1 MLTIFATPRAFA
13 GEFDVIQRNAIT
25 SWTRLRPQ
33 PQVLL
38 MGNEPGTA
46 AICRQLGVE
55 HVPEVR
61 VSEFGTPFAD
71 SMIELA
77 EKRARHPLL
86 LWVAADT
93 ILCDDVMPAV
103 KNVSR
108 RFARFCMIAGRY
120 RLPNPAPID
129 FDDAGWQLSLK
140 ASMIGPLLEDVCAV
154 DFFVFPR
161 SFWGRFPPFIEG
173 RSALDCWMLFRTL
186 ETGAALVDA
195 TPAVTTIHQD
205 HSYAHDPGGTA
216 GRLSGPEARHNLGLA
231 RKRLLTRDNADWMLT
246 PTGLRRP
253 PYSFRRH
260 VAWCARYAAF
270 YPRAGW
276 PLRAYRFLMERFI
289 LTPAAARA
297 DAIARA
303 GGSGMI

>member
-13 GEFDVIQRNAIT
+13 GEFDVIQRNAIE
-25 SWTRLRPQ
+25 SWIRLQPP

-38 MGNEPGTA
+38 MGNEPGTD

-77 EKRARHPLL
+77 EKRARYPLL

-93 ILCDDVMPAV
+93 IVFDEVMPAV
-103 KNVSR
+103 HQVSS
-108 RFARFCMIAGRY
+108 RFQRFCMIAGRY
-120 RLPNPAPID
+120 RLPRPFPID
-129 FDDAGWQLSLK
+129 FDDAGWQSKLRGSV
-140 ASMIGPLLEDVCAV
+140 IGPLLDDLCAV
-154 DFFVFPR
+154 DFFVFPK

-186 ETGAALVDA
+186 ETGAPLVDA
-195 TPAVTTIHQD
+195 TPAVTTVHQD
-205 HSYAHDPGGTA
+205 HGYAHDPGGA
-216 GRLSGPEARHNLGLA
+216 AARLSGPEARHNLVLA
-231 RKRLLTRDNADWMLT
+231 DKRLLTRDNADWLLT
-246 PTGLRRP
+246 PKGLRRP

-270 YPRAGW
+270 HPRAGW
-276 PLRAYRFLMERFI
+276 PLRGYRFAMERFV
-289 LTPAAARA
+289 LAPAAARA
-297 DAIARA
+297 DALARA
-303 GGSGMI
+303 AAPK